1 MCRQEKRGL
10 TGGREAAIC
19 TMRCTHS
26 GLSAAQNVRKEL
38 VPLAGASRGNSQPRS
53 LVGVGGCGSIDW
65 QLVHAR
71 GAPPPAAGGPAAAG
85 SRRHHT
91 FRQRRISPAP
101 YVTALITS
109 THGACGACAAITAL
123 SRSPTQR

>member
-71 GAPPPAAGGPAAAG
+71 GAPPPAAGGGRLKAPSHFSTATHQPSSLRYG
-85 SRRHHT
+85 THH
-91 FRQRRISPAP
+91 
-101 YVTALITS
+101 
-109 THGACGACAAITAL
+109 
-123 SRSPTQR
+123 